1 MCVCARISL
10 ILYSDRTASSV
21 PSIHCV
27 MAQSRDRKA
36 PEESRLLA
44 ALRPRLVRT
53 PARRHASWSGKLGLP
68 CVETEATRSGTMLS
82 ISLCGRLFLMVI
94 CRTEAL
100 TMVPERCFRSDS
112 FCPKSSL
119 VVCSLGPSSYMSEK
133 ALLCSVCLFFYL
145 AMWHEWSGHC
155 PLLLFRRL
163 QTHQVGGSNE
173 TLLCYLCT
181 RRSLSSI
188 SLVSPSRI
196 RQRSKSR
203 FFASTR

>member
-1 MCVCARISL
+1 MCVRVRISL

-53 PARRHASWSGKLGLP
+53 PAQRHASWSGKLGLP

-94 CRTEAL
+94 CKTEAL

-119 VVCSLGPSSYMSEK
+119 VVFLEDSLPFFPVASHPSRYT
-133 ALLCSVCLFFYL
+133 VF
-145 AMWHEWSGHC
+145 HPH
-155 PLLLFRRL
+155 
-163 QTHQVGGSNE
+163 
-173 TLLCYLCT
+173 
-181 RRSLSSI
+181 RRSAWQWPAYCGCICFQKESFVRDGPCDESY
-188 SLVSPSRI
+188 
-196 RQRSKSR
+196 
-203 FFASTR
+203 FF